1 MDAAKSVDDCWKF
14 IWKRGDHEESRQ
26 VTSSSRLLAI
36 HRFINNFIKADE
48 DISAQRTGDII
59 GQFYLVILRH

>member
-1 MDAAKSVDDCWKF
+1 MGAAKLVDDCWEF
-14 IWKRGDHEESRQ
+14 IWKRGHHEESRQ

-36 HRFINNFIKADE
+36 HRFINNFTKADE
-48 DISAQRTGDII
+48 DISVQRTGDII